1 MRYPSRQLQL
11 GFHGESDIENF
22 FANYGPS
29 ARNCYDY
36 CNPDALHQYDMG
48 VRGMIKAM
56 SWDLILDILTSNA
69 ADITAEEGSHRVLL
83 VGPQPNDRTTPRT
96 TVVSKTVSQLLWAR
110 DSDEKWRNHRKLFN
124 VLLRE
129 PITKG
134 SSGILFEP
142 AFHDLC
148 IHGTT
153 FTIYPMERRD
163 GNLNYTFTIPDIRR
177 VKGSKLKLK
186 RQHRVVFGENHP
198 ISHLLANEYY
208 QPTSP
213 NYPSLDS
220 FVYDPNSHQVNAF
233 QATVGLE
240 HDLKPG
246 GVYALR
252 DLGERQEIHDLKI
265 RIIVVLFGDNGV
277 TYRVNKVVYN
287 TLRLQ
292 VFVLQVTENQLYSHT
307 SSGLF

>member
-1 MRYPSRQLQL
+1 MRYPSRQLQQVS
-11 GFHGESDIENF
+11 HGESDIENF
-22 FANYGPS
+22 FAKYGPS

-36 CNPDALHQYDMG
+36 CEPDALHQYDDG
-48 VRGMIKAM
+48 VRDMIKEM
-56 SWDLILDILTSNA
+56 SWDLIIDILTSNA
-69 ADITAEEGSHRVLL
+69 TDIKAEEGSHKVLL
-83 VGPQPNDRTTPRT
+83 VGPQPNDRTAPRT

-129 PITKG
+129 PSTKA
-134 SSGILFEP
+134 SSGLFFEP

-153 FTIYPMERRD
+153 FMIYPMERRD
-163 GNLNYTFTIPDIRR
+163 GNLNYIFTIPDIRR

-186 RQHRVVFGENHP
+186 RQQRVFFNEDNP
-198 ISHLLANEYY
+198 IPHLRTDEYY
-208 QPTSP
+208 QPTNP
-213 NYPSLDS
+213 NHPSLDS
-220 FVYDPNSHQVNAF
+220 FVYDPNSHQVSAF

-265 RIIVVLFGDNGV
+265 RIIVVLFGDREV
-277 TYRVNKVVYN
+277 IYRVNKVVYN

-292 VFVLQVTENQLYSHT
+292 VFVLQVTENHLYSHT